1 MVRDNNPLGLSQGK
15 DGRPI
20 KLRVVLLQGEE
31 GRERHI
37 RCNAFCTYLANQSE
51 LVQAFNG
58 LSHVHQ
64 ILALLLHEP
73 REDKPHFVKEWFL
86 RATGP
91 QRHAAWQATT
101 SKDGALNSVQKES
114 RLQHMERLFQE
125 RGQFGSSEHMR
136 PTGPESMCPET

>member
-1 MVRDNNPLGLSQGK
+1 MALPPAHIVEKGKWEAIEAVRRATVHSRAHMVRDNNPLGLPQGK

-20 KLRVVLLQGEE
+20 ELRVVLLQGEE

-73 REDKPHFVKEWFL
+73 KEDEL
-86 RATGP
+86 
-91 QRHAAWQATT
+91 
-101 SKDGALNSVQKES
+101 
-114 RLQHMERLFQE
+114 
-125 RGQFGSSEHMR
+125 
-136 PTGPESMCPET
+136 